1 MTKDQKIYTYLTEL
15 RASGRINM
23 MHSGRYLERE
33 FGLTPREAKA
43 AVIHWMTTFKRE
55 KSNA

>member
-1 MTKDQKIYTYLTEL
+1 MTKDEKIYAYLTKL

-33 FGLTPREAKA
+33 FDLTPREAKA

-55 KSNA
+55 AA